1 MIEIYNVLT
10 GEHDTSSPSILHRN
24 TITRANVRVLSTPL
38 RAGGGLTPPCFNRT
52 KYQVTN
58 WTE

>member
-38 RAGGGLTPPCFNRT
+38 RAGGGVNTPLF
-52 KYQVTN
+52 
-58 WTE
+58 